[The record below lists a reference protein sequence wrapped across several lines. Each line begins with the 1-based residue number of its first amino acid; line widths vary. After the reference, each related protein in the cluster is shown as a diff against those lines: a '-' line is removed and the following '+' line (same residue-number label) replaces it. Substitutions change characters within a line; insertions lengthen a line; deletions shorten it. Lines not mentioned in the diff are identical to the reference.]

1 MLYQLVC
8 VTAVTVWFLRLQKRR
23 KRKLLAGMININNY
37 LLKMITNGNIE
48 RCQAP
53 QCWIIWTSAAVTK
66 KENYSL
72 GRMQKACTISLPCC
86 LKPPGTDPTRTQI
99 HFSKWPHDCEEI
111 IYLLHWGLTQY
122 FETDFFSCHSFL
134 SEKDVSSHL
143 FLSSCICSGKLC
155 SYCNSLS
162 LILIQYKF
170 S

>member
-1 MLYQLVC
+1 MG
-8 VTAVTVWFLRLQKRR
+8 TLRDAKHHSAEL
-23 KRKLLAGMININNY
+23 
-37 LLKMITNGNIE
+37 
-48 RCQAP
+48 
-53 QCWIIWTSAAVTK
+53 IWTSAAVTK